1 MIPKASFGRTGHV
14 SSRVIFGAWALSRAS
29 QVEADQVLD
38 LLLEYGVNHIDVAPM
53 YGNAEKCIGP
63 WMEHHRADF
72 FIATK
77 TRKRQ
82 YKDAWQD
89 LQHSLDT
96 LRVDHIDLW
105 QLHSLTNPVGQARTL
120 GEGGALQAMLEARAK
135 GYVRFLG
142 VTGHGNHVPE
152 MHLKSLER
160 FDFDSVMLPYNFCQM
175 QNRHYADT
183 FASMVA
189 TCRQRNVA
197 NQTILSIARGP
208 WGAGPKAYNTFFYHP
223 LDTQP
228 AIDKSMH
235 WALALPGSF
244 VVSAGDMQL
253 LPMVLSAAARFQA
266 CPSDEAMSALV
277 EEYGMGRVFP
287 GW

>member
-1 MIPKASFGRTGHV
+1 MIPTASFGRTGHA
-14 SSRVIFGAWALSRAS
+14 STRVIFGGWALCHAS
-29 QVEADQVLD
+29 QKEADRVLG
-38 LLLEYGVNHIDVAPM
+38 LLLEYGINHIDVAPM
-53 YGNAEKCIGP
+53 YGDAEKRIAP
-63 WMEHHRADF
+63 WMDHHRGDF
-72 FIATK
+72 FLATK

-82 YKDAWQD
+82 YQDAWQD
-89 LQHSLDT
+89 LQHSMDT
-96 LRVDHIDLW
+96 LRVDYIDLW
-105 QLHSLTNPVGQARTL
+105 QLHALTNPVGQARTL
-120 GEGGALQAMLEARAK
+120 GEGGALQALLEARAK
-135 GYVRFLG
+135 GYVRYLG

-152 MHLKSLER
+152 MHLRSLEH

-175 QNRHYADT
+175 QNHRYADT
-183 FASMVA
+183 FASLVA
-189 TCRQRNVA
+189 TCRQRDVVI
-197 NQTILSIARGP
+197 QTIISIARGP
-208 WGAGPKAYNTFFYHP
+208 WGTDPKTYNTFFYHP

-253 LPMVLSAAARFQA
+253 LPMVLSAAARFQT
-266 CPSDEAMSALV
+266 CPSDDEMSTLV